1 MIQMSLEYGV
11 HIYTRVCVCIYV
23 CIYIYKIFEVRKSET
38 KTLRKLRCAISLLSS
53 SNICLVISLFTDL
66 FSVQLIL
73 HTAARVLFWKI
84 N

>member
-1 MIQMSLEYGV
+1 MEL
-11 HIYTRVCVCIYV
+11 IYIRVCI
-23 CIYIYKIFEVRKSET
+23 IFEVRMSET
-38 KTLRKLRCAISLLSS
+38 KTLRKLRCAVSFLNSS
-53 SNICLVISLFTDL
+53 DICLVISLLTDV

>member
-1 MIQMSLEYGV
+1 MEL
-11 HIYTRVCVCIYV
+11 IYIRVCVCI
-23 CIYIYKIFEVRKSET
+23 IFEVRTSET
-38 KTLRKLRCAISLLSS
+38 RTLRKLRCAVSFLNSS
-53 SNICLVISLFTDL
+53 DICLVISLFTDV